1 MKNFLNISFQ
11 IIIDFL
17 KTFKDFHE
25 FISLK
30 IIQEDNSLNYKVFRI
45 RYQTQK
51 GDIITLRIELNF
63 KKNKLSFAP
72 WGISGFQTVKFESF
86 LTNTINPLASDLRIE
101 DLLVNLY
108 YS

>member
-1 MKNFLNISFQ
+1 MENFLNISFQ

-17 KTFKDFHE
+17 KTFEDFHE

-30 IIQEDNSLNYKVFRI
+30 MIQEDNSPNYKVFRI

-86 LTNTINPLASDLRIE
+86 MTNPINPFSFRSKDRRSIGE
-101 DLLVNLY
+101 SLL
-108 YS
+108 